1 MKSIQLFRIFLPML
15 SALALTSCF
24 SPAEDNADAIDESAA
39 TTRLKVTTRAA
50 SGEVTYPI
58 LVMAYDE
65 SGALK
70 GEQTINSESDE
81 ISLKLSEGAYH
92 ITALSGQGTY
102 TEPSSYNQQSALINI
117 PTAGYASSPL
127 MMGGAD
133 VLLTSASAKVNVVM
147 TYRVASLSLSLE
159 SVPEDVTA
167 VSVGVSQQY
176 KAIDMSGTFSGSNTA
191 NVKCTKTGDVWTSE
205 QVYLLPGAGS
215 STTLTL
221 SLTNA
226 EGQTSYSYEL
236 SEPLMAAVP
245 YTIKGTYVESTAP
258 YITGVITIEGWQEE
272 RSFDFEFGSG
282 SSSGGTSN
290 VTENVEVAAIPEQSQ
305 SWEGHI
311 VALVENATETEADL
325 LLLGIK
331 EFKDIFAPIAEGHE
345 NDMSAIANDY
355 SEDEFKKWSV
365 PSEEQ
370 ARSLKKLYG
379 DTTYL
384 APLND
389 CIQELSGDIITTS
402 GTGNNTRYLC
412 ENGTK
417 SFNFTTNGSITK
429 TGRTTKYRL
438 RLVKKIHVVVKNN

>member
-92 ITALSGQGTY
+92 ITALSGQGNY

-117 PTAGYASSPL
+117 PAAGYASSPL

-159 SVPEDVTA
+159 SVPEDVSA

-176 KAIDMSGTFSGSNTA
+176 KAIDMSGTFSGSSTA
-191 NVKCTKTGDVWTSE
+191 NVKCTKTGDVWASE

-282 SSSGGTSN
+282 SSSGSGT
-290 VTENVEVAAIPEQSQ
+290 VTPTNDVASIPEPS
-305 SWEGHI
+305 SVWNGHI
-311 VALVENATETEADL
+311 VALVDNATSTEADV
-325 LLLGIK
+325 LLLGLREMK
-331 EFKDIFAPIAEGHE
+331 NVFAPAAEGHE
-345 NDMSAIANDY
+345 TQMQDSVQAYFENDMKGWA
-355 SEDEFKKWSV
+355 V
-365 PSEEQ
+365 PTEEQ
-370 ARSLKKLYG
+370 ARALKKQYGGNFDELNLLIEQQQG
-379 DTTYL
+379 DTLHVY
-384 APLND
+384 
-389 CIQELSGDIITTS
+389 TS
-402 GTGNNTRYLC
+402 SSNARYLC
-412 ENGTK
+412 EEGTK
-417 SFNFTTNGSITK
+417 TFNFAENGSITSAG
-429 TGRTTKYRL
+429 TSTKYRL

>member
-1 MKSIQLFRIFLPML
+1 MKSIQLFRVILPML

-65 SGALK
+65 SGALE
-70 GEQTINSESDE
+70 GEQTINSESEE

-92 ITALSGQGTY
+92 ITALAGQGNY

-117 PTAGYASSPL
+117 PAAGYAPSPL

-159 SVPEDVTA
+159 SVPEDVSA

-176 KAIDMSGTFSGSNTA
+176 KAIDMSGTFSGSSTA
-191 NVKCTKTGDVWTSE
+191 NVRCTKTGDVWTSE

-282 SSSGGTSN
+282 SSSGGGTTTPTN
-290 VTENVEVAAIPEQSQ
+290 DVAAIPEQGSI
-305 SWEGHI
+305 WEGHI
-311 VALVENATETEADL
+311 AALVENATATEADV
-325 LLLGIK
+325 LLLGLH
-331 EFKDIFAPIAEGHE
+331 EMRNVFAPAAEGHE
-345 NDMSAIANDY
+345 TQMQDSVQAYCENDLKDWA
-355 SEDEFKKWSV
+355 V
-365 PSEEQ
+365 PTEEQ
-370 ARSLKKLYG
+370 ARALKKQYGGNFDELNLLIEQQQG
-379 DTTYL
+379 DTLHVY
-384 APLND
+384 
-389 CIQELSGDIITTS
+389 TS
-402 GTGNNTRYLC
+402 SSNARYLC
-412 ENGTK
+412 EEGTK
-417 SFNFTTNGSITK
+417 TFNFAANGSITSAG
-429 TGRTTKYRL
+429 TSTKYRL
-438 RLVKKIHVVVKNN
+438 RLVKKIHVVVKKN

>member
-1 MKSIQLFRIFLPML
+1 MSTITLKRIFLPML

-92 ITALSGQGTY
+92 ITALSGQGNY
-102 TEPSSYNQQSALINI
+102 TEPSSYNQQSALIYI

-159 SVPEDVTA
+159 SVPEDVSA
-167 VSVGVSQQY
+167 VSVGISQQY
-176 KAIDMSGTFSGSNTA
+176 KAIDMSGTFSGSSTA

-282 SSSGGTSN
+282 SSSGGAGV
-290 VTENVEVAAIPEQSQ
+290 VTPTNDVTAIPEPS
-305 SWEGHI
+305 SLWNGHI
-311 VALVENATETEADL
+311 VALVDNATSTEADV
-325 LLLGIK
+325 LLLGLREMK
-331 EFKDIFAPIAEGHE
+331 NVFAPAAEGHE
-345 NDMSAIANDY
+345 TQMQDSVQAYFENDMKDWA
-355 SEDEFKKWSV
+355 V
-365 PSEEQ
+365 PTEEQ
-370 ARSLKKLYG
+370 ARALKKQYGGNFDELNLLIEQQQG
-379 DTTYL
+379 DTLHVY
-384 APLND
+384 
-389 CIQELSGDIITTS
+389 TS
-402 GTGNNTRYLC
+402 SSNARYLC
-412 ENGTK
+412 EEGTK
-417 SFNFTTNGSITK
+417 TFNFAANGSITSAG
-429 TGRTTKYRL
+429 TSTKYRL
-438 RLVKKIHVVVKNN
+438 RLVKKIHVVVK

>member
-1 MKSIQLFRIFLPML
+1 MKKQNFFYLALILM

-24 SPAEDNADAIDESAA
+24 SPAEDNADVIDDSTA

-70 GEQTINSESDE
+70 GEQTINSESEE

-92 ITALSGQGTY
+92 ITALAGQGNY

-176 KAIDMSGTFSGSNTA
+176 KAIDMSGTFSGSSTA

-282 SSSGGTSN
+282 SSSGSGT
-290 VTENVEVAAIPEQSQ
+290 VTPTNDVAAIPEPS
-305 SWEGHI
+305 SVWNGHI
-311 VALVENATETEADL
+311 VALVDNATSTEADV
-325 LLLGIK
+325 LLLGLREMK
-331 EFKDIFAPIAEGHE
+331 NVFAPAAEGHE
-345 NDMSAIANDY
+345 TQMQDSVQAYFENDLKD
-355 SEDEFKKWSV
+355 WSV

-370 ARSLKKLYG
+370 ARALKKQYGGNFDELNLLIEQQQG
-379 DTTYL
+379 DTLHVY
-384 APLND
+384 
-389 CIQELSGDIITTS
+389 TS
-402 GTGNNTRYLC
+402 SSNARYLC
-412 ENGTK
+412 EEGTK
-417 SFNFTTNGSITK
+417 TFNFAENGSITSAG
-429 TGRTTKYRL
+429 TSTKYRL

>member
-1 MKSIQLFRIFLPML
+1 MSTITLKRIFFPML

-92 ITALSGQGTY
+92 ITALSGQGNY

-117 PTAGYASSPL
+117 PTAGYAPSPL

-282 SSSGGTSN
+282 SSSGGGTTTPTN
-290 VTENVEVAAIPEQSQ
+290 DVAAIPEQGSI
-305 SWEGHI
+305 WEGHI
-311 VALVENATETEADL
+311 AALVENATATEADV
-325 LLLGIK
+325 LLLGLH
-331 EFKDIFAPIAEGHE
+331 EMRNVFAPAAEGHE
-345 NDMSAIANDY
+345 TQMQDSVQAYCENDLKD
-355 SEDEFKKWSV
+355 WSV

-370 ARSLKKLYG
+370 ARALKKQYG
-379 DTTYL
+379 GNFDELNELIKDNLPLADT
-384 APLND
+384 
-389 CIQELSGDIITTS
+389 LSVSTS
-402 GTGNNTRYLC
+402 SSNARYLC
-412 ENGTK
+412 EEGTK
-417 SFNFTTNGSITK
+417 TFNFAANGSITSAG
-429 TGRTTKYRL
+429 TSTKYRL

>member
-1 MKSIQLFRIFLPML
+1 MKKQNFFYLALILM

-24 SPAEDNADAIDESAA
+24 SPAEDNADVIDDSTA

-70 GEQTINSESDE
+70 GEQTINSESEE

-92 ITALSGQGTY
+92 ITALAGQGNY

-147 TYRVASLSLSLE
+147 TYRVASVSLSLE

-176 KAIDMSGTFSGSNTA
+176 KAIDMSGTFSGSSTA

-282 SSSGGTSN
+282 SSSGSGT
-290 VTENVEVAAIPEQSQ
+290 VTPTNDVAAIPEPS
-305 SWEGHI
+305 SVWNGHI
-311 VALVENATETEADL
+311 VALVDNATSTEADV
-325 LLLGIK
+325 LLLGLREMK
-331 EFKDIFAPIAEGHE
+331 NVFAPAAEGHE
-345 NDMSAIANDY
+345 TQMQDSVHAYFENDLKD
-355 SEDEFKKWSV
+355 WSV

-370 ARSLKKLYG
+370 ARALKKQYGGNFDELNLLIEQQQG
-379 DTTYL
+379 DTLHVY
-384 APLND
+384 
-389 CIQELSGDIITTS
+389 TS
-402 GTGNNTRYLC
+402 SSNARYLC
-412 ENGTK
+412 EEGTK
-417 SFNFTTNGSITK
+417 TFNFAENGSITSAG
-429 TGRTTKYRL
+429 TSTKYRL
-438 RLVKKIHVVVKNN
+438 RLVKKIHVVVK